1 MEKLQKV
8 LITEKIADEGIALLE
23 KELEVHNR
31 DGISREELLEIID
44 QYDAL
49 IVRSVTK
56 VNEELIKRASRLKVV
71 GRAGNGIDN
80 IDVEVCTRYGVI
92 VANTPDSNTISAAEQ
107 TISLLLSSI
116 RNTAWANTFLKGGTW
131 DRKPFRGVELYGKT
145 VGIVGLGRIGS
156 MVATRL
162 KAFNMKVIAYDP
174 YISDERFERYGAEK
188 KNTLEELV
196 READFITVHTPRNE
210 ETMHMIDERIL
221 ELAKDGVRLVNCARG
236 GIIKEEAIL
245 KGLESGKV
253 ASAGLDVFEI
263 EPARDNPL
271 FKHNNVVVTP
281 HLGAD
286 TFEAQKRVGE
296 NIAEQ
301 VIMALRGEIVPN
313 VVNLPTML
321 GEELEY
327 LKPYIS
333 LSEKMGSVYYQLTR
347 NPISRVELI
356 YSGPITRNETEILTV
371 AFLKGLLHPV
381 MDDKV
386 NYVNAKLIAEERGIK
401 IFERKEET
409 SNRRYK
415 NTVEARVFNHNFNLN
430 LVGTLSRA
438 RQPLLVEI
446 NDYETEN
453 EGYPMKMAELLS
465 SNEGSA
471 YICRTAV
478 NNPANINR
486 TKRAIKKA
494 LQVQEKGL
502 GFSMV
507 EILSAC
513 PTNWGLSPV
522 EALKWMENNMIPYYP
537 LGEFKVKE
545 D

>member
-263 EPARDNPL
+263 EPAR
-271 FKHNNVVVTP
+271 
-281 HLGAD
+281 
-286 TFEAQKRVGE
+286 
-296 NIAEQ
+296 
-301 VIMALRGEIVPN
+301 
-313 VVNLPTML
+313 
-321 GEELEY
+321 EY
-327 LKPYIS
+327 L
-333 LSEKMGSVYYQLTR
+333 
-347 NPISRVELI
+347 
-356 YSGPITRNETEILTV
+356 
-371 AFLKGLLHPV
+371 F
-381 MDDKV
+381 
-386 NYVNAKLIAEERGIK
+386 
-401 IFERKEET
+401 
-409 SNRRYK
+409 
-415 NTVEARVFNHNFNLN
+415 
-430 LVGTLSRA
+430 
-438 RQPLLVEI
+438 
-446 NDYETEN
+446 
-453 EGYPMKMAELLS
+453 
-465 SNEGSA
+465 
-471 YICRTAV
+471 
-478 NNPANINR
+478 
-486 TKRAIKKA
+486 
-494 LQVQEKGL
+494 
-502 GFSMV
+502 
-507 EILSAC
+507 
-513 PTNWGLSPV
+513 
-522 EALKWMENNMIPYYP
+522 
-537 LGEFKVKE
+537 
-545 D
+545 